1 MLDAGRMAALPKGHQ
16 NGHDSAMQPK
26 QMNLRRSLTIW
37 LKLPADGSRLQE
49 KKVSESIPERLRGF
63 LVIALAVLLMVG
75 GCGPGEK
82 VVVTDDDD
90 GASLEVPRGGWLY
103 VELDANPESNFLW
116 VIDHLDQNILEFDSK
131 RLVTTAEKNKF
142 GGYVHR
148 EFRFRG
154 KRTGETRLVLQF
166 ISTEDDDA
174 VASDEYRL
182 RVKVVE

>member
-1 MLDAGRMAALPKGHQ
+1 MAALSRAKTEPSVRK
-16 NGHDSAMQPK
+16 
-26 QMNLRRSLTIW
+26 RSLLQW
-37 LKLPADGSRLQE
+37 LNLPAIGSRLQE
-49 KKVSESIPERLRGF
+49 NQVSEHTSAMAQGL
-63 LVIALAVLLMVG
+63 LALTLVLLLALS

-148 EFRFRG
+148 EFRFKG
-154 KRTGETRLVLQF
+154 KRSGETRLVLQF
-166 ISTEDDDA
+166 ISTDDDDA